1 VTSVQYL
8 EMMSKD
14 FVDDS
19 MNRRSAFYGI
29 SMVDQ
34 LVEPGESLVN
44 ATTTNNSVRTHAALQ
59 DDGSIAVMLLN
70 LHQTETANVSVNIAN
85 IDLDVN
91 GMRYLLTG
99 GTTLTSSAEGALGNV
114 FNVSLAPRSISTFVI
129 NADPGLAG
137 DFDEDGDVD
146 GRDFLLW
153 QRNPSI
159 GNLAD
164 WQENYGTV
172 PELGASV
179 AVPEPTAAALAL
191 LVAIMGLTSRCP
203 RGEILTR

>member
-1 VTSVQYL
+1 L
-8 EMMSKD
+8 
-14 FVDDS
+14 
-19 MNRRSAFYGI
+19 NRRSAFYGI

-91 GMRYLLTG
+91 GTRYLLTG

-164 WQENYGTV
+164 WQENYGTI

-179 AVPEPTAAALAL
+179 AVPEPTASALAL
-191 LVAIMGLTSRCP
+191 LMAIMGLTNRCT